1 MRLTRNVLATTG
13 AAVALILLA
22 GCSSERVLEYPD
34 GLVSGAV
41 RDSPRMYRWV
51 SIYLGDG
58 PLATRSV
65 LVLEKGEQRALT
77 DISPA
82 YLLANGDRI
91 SEFRPDETETVYEKG
106 ALSQFDPSLRY
117 SVDVLTERPP
127 SLWIFEV
134 AGGQVRHAYAGLMT
148 RVYPGGSSPA
158 GFAAPN
164 GDIYYLP
171 LTLEEATALWGPP
184 TKIKAESGPN

>member
-1 MRLTRNVLATTG
+1 MRIGTILLATTG
-13 AAVALILLA
+13 AALTLA
-22 GCSSERVLEYPD
+22 FLGGCSSERVLEYPD

-41 RDSPRMYRWV
+41 KDSPRMYRAV

-77 DISPA
+77 DISPT

-91 SEFRPDETETVYEKG
+91 SEIRSNGTETVYEKG

-158 GFAAPN
+158 VPRRRGSPRRT
-164 GDIYYLP
+164 G
-171 LTLEEATALWGPP
+171 TSSTCR
-184 TKIKAESGPN
+184 